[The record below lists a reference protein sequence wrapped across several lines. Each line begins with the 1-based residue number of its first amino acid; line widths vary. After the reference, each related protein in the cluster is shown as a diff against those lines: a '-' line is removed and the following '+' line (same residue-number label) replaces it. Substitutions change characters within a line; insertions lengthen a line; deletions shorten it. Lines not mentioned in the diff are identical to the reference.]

1 MGSARHVQARGVRSS
16 ADLLRLI
23 LLLGAIGWAG
33 SRAALLELDVEN
45 RSMHSADSAEAR
57 AEELRERC
65 FGHAETLVVLL
76 APLSAH
82 VAPPAVELDRWER
95 ELRGR
100 PEVERGF
107 SLGAQ
112 TPDERLLA
120 LNLKPDASGG
130 VAGALAALAGA
141 AQRSQPANT
150 RVFVSGAPAGEAAIA
165 AALDREQ
172 RRIVPA
178 VGALLFLLLLLVYR
192 SPALAL
198 GALLPAIGGIAM
210 TGALQQA
217 CGLAINPV
225 TSLLAPVLLA
235 VGVAGCVHLIDAYLA
250 ARARGFDPQAASHA
264 AMRSVR
270 VPALGC
276 AATTVIGF
284 LALCLSPIPA
294 IQRFGGLAAAGV
306 GFTFLLSFSL
316 LPVWLRLFARSSSLE
331 SRSAERGWWRRRVGG
346 VVQSLQAHAR
356 AIAVAAAVA
365 AVALG
370 WAWTGLKVDTDP
382 LRILPEQHAFRVAT
396 REIGARLGGTDTF
409 DLLLQPPGPGGALA
423 LLALQTQLLG
433 LDGIAGPAGVPRSAS
448 DGPALLS
455 LLLEP
460 GGTSSREICFARAE
474 QLARDAGWHSALA
487 CGSAV
492 RTARDSG
499 AIARGEIYGLA
510 ATLLALGP
518 CIWIGLRSLRLT
530 LLGLAAN
537 ALPCLLMHGGL
548 ALAGMPLSVGSAM
561 IGSVILGIV
570 VDDAIYF
577 LHEFREQSR
586 AAPAAEAIAASLG
599 RSGRAMSV
607 SSLVLA
613 LGFLVGVWG
622 ELSTTREF
630 ACLASAAILTAWA
643 ANLFLLPAFLL
654 VREQATRARG
664 GAA

>member
-1 MGSARHVQARGVRSS
+1 MGSARHVQARGVRST
-16 ADLLRLI
+16 ADVLRLI
-23 LLLGAIGWAG
+23 LLLCAIGWAG

-45 RSMHSADSAEAR
+45 RSMRSADPAQAR
-57 AEELRERC
+57 AEELRERH

-76 APLSAH
+76 TSQLEPS
-82 VAPPAVELDRWER
+82 APPASELDRWER
-95 ELRGR
+95 ALRER

-107 SLGAQ
+107 ALGAHA
-112 TPDERLLA
+112 PDERLLA
-120 LNLKPDASGG
+120 LNLKPDASGS
-130 VAGALAALAGA
+130 VAGALAVLVDEAV
-141 AQRSQPANT
+141 RSAPAHT
-150 RVFVSGAPAGEAAIA
+150 RVFVSGAPAGEQAIA

-178 VGALLFLLLLLVYR
+178 VGAILFVLLLLVYR
-192 SPALAL
+192 SPTLAL

-217 CGLAINPV
+217 CGLALNPV

-235 VGVAGCVHLIDAYLA
+235 VGVAAGVHLIDAYRA
-250 ARARGFDPQAASHA
+250 ARACGLAPNLASHT
-264 AMRSVR
+264 AMRSIR
-270 VPALGC
+270 APALGC

-284 LALCLSPIPA
+284 LALLLSPIPA

-306 GFTFLLSFSL
+306 SFTFLLSFSL
-316 LPVWLRLFARSSSLE
+316 LPVWLRLFARSPALG
-331 SRSAERGWWRRRVGG
+331 SRAADRGGWQRWVGG
-346 VVQSLQAHAR
+346 VADRLQTHAR
-356 AIAVAAAVA
+356 AIALVSAIAGLG
-365 AVALG
+365 LG

-382 LRILPEQHAFRVAT
+382 LLILPEQHAFRVAT

-409 DLLLQPPGPGGALA
+409 DLLLEPPGPGGALG
-423 LLALQTQLLG
+423 LLALQTQLVG
-433 LDGIAGPAGVPRSAS
+433 LDGVVGPAGVPRSAS
-448 DGPALLS
+448 DGTAMLS

-460 GGTSSREICFARAE
+460 GGTTAREICFERSE
-474 QLARDAGWHSALA
+474 ELARQAGWNAAQA

-492 RTARDSG
+492 RVARDSG
-499 AIARGEIYGLA
+499 AIARGEIYGLV
-510 ATLLALGP
+510 ATVLALGP

-548 ALAGMPLSVGSAM
+548 ALAGRPLSVGSAM
-561 IGSVILGIV
+561 IGSVILGLV

-577 LHEFREQSR
+577 LHEFRKQ
-586 AAPAAEAIAASLG
+586 AATAPTVEAVGLSLR

-613 LGFLVGVWG
+613 LGFLAGAWG

-630 ACLASAAILTAWA
+630 ALLASAAILAAWA

-654 VREQATRARG
+654 VRGRATRARG
-664 GAA
+664 SAA